1 MGEFTVTE
9 IPKHEQDQDSINTCS
24 ASKRQKHRRHKN
36 ERDKTENASLAA
48 RVSPLTKL
56 DENIF

>member
-48 RVSPLTKL
+48 IDQVR
-56 DENIF
+56 